1 MLQNATPLRKSAPWP
16 PNMSYGD
23 VFRPVPATPNPSSQI
38 LFKHPTP
45 VIVFETAT
53 SPHDGLAHFSP
64 GAEPTAAAVKKWW
77 GHAGTIRFTARFN
90 TFEFE
95 MWPRALFQPS
105 NFQKW
110 CKHLLLS
117 PFWLRNMLRATA
129 ACTFSTT
136 QRPKLL
142 RQWGVFSILTSKS
155 ASRHSG
161 VQFWSLLRP
170 DGSAPAGLA
179 SLLFDLPEPHNIG
192 KSQCFVTFLPFR
204 APGSSFFW
212 LFLFWL
218 LLFWV
223 FLFSDSFFSLTLLTI
238 VAASVYNAEIWLLN
252 FLREYIHISFMYI
265 LYIYIYVYIK
275 II

>member
-1 MLQNATPLRKSAPWP
+1 
-16 PNMSYGD
+16 MSYGD

-117 PFWLRNMLRATA
+117 PF
-129 ACTFSTT
+129 
-136 QRPKLL
+136 
-142 RQWGVFSILTSKS
+142 
-155 ASRHSG
+155 
-161 VQFWSLLRP
+161 
-170 DGSAPAGLA
+170 
-179 SLLFDLPEPHNIG
+179 
-192 KSQCFVTFLPFR
+192 
-204 APGSSFFW
+204 
-212 LFLFWL
+212 
-218 LLFWV
+218 
-223 FLFSDSFFSLTLLTI
+223 
-238 VAASVYNAEIWLLN
+238 
-252 FLREYIHISFMYI
+252 
-265 LYIYIYVYIK
+265 
-275 II
+275 